1 MRSVVGSFETAFSDA
16 ADAPMKHPSLEII
29 ILILFTE
36 VTVLNGQFKWGTFL
50 LKSNGEVQRLA
61 SFGWKSKR

>member
-1 MRSVVGSFETAFSDA
+1 MDPKV
-16 ADAPMKHPSLEII
+16 KHPSLGIN
-29 ILILFTE
+29 ILILLTE
-36 VTVLNGQFKWGTFL
+36 VTVFTRQFKWGTFL